1 MNEEPTTSPSEGATT
16 KDPEEKKGV
25 RIFEG
30 KLHRAQRGHGKTFVE
45 GPPQPPPEPVRRPAR
60 VAVMLALAHKIED
73 AIRRGVVRDRA
84 EVARRLGLTRAR
96 LTQLMDLTLLAPDL
110 QEQIL
115 FLESVDGIEPMSE
128 RTVRSAAQVVHWPAQ
143 TKAWTTF
150 LYSVLHCRRSIGPRE
165 DRMTLSAARFTS
177 MASRKSR
184 SCPRTPTP

>member
-1 MNEEPTTSPSEGATT
+1 MNESAATT
-16 KDPEEKKGV
+16 ETEAKAAV

-73 AIRRGVVRDRA
+73 AIERGVVRDRA

-96 LTQLMDLTLLAPDL
+96 LTQLMDLTLLAPDI

-128 RTVRSAAQVVHWPAQ
+128 RELRLATRRAEWTWQRSERLRPP
-143 TKAWTTF
+143 K
-150 LYSVLHCRRSIGPRE
+150 
-165 DRMTLSAARFTS
+165 
-177 MASRKSR
+177 
-184 SCPRTPTP
+184 